1 VNVRELAAQDP
12 ALLVGFVEGHEGAAH
27 FILAGIAELTGRV
40 KRETYQ
46 DRLLGFLRPDV
57 VVLPWAEEGETGG
70 GRRALVFMTFP
81 PLGEPAA
88 QLASSGYHTTGLSSL
103 RFQQAG

>member
-12 ALLVGFVEGHEGAAH
+12 ALVVGFVEGHEGAAH

-46 DRLLGFLRPDV
+46 DRFLGFLRPDV
-57 VVLPWAEEGETGG
+57 VVLPWAEQGETGG
-70 GRRALVFMTFP
+70 GR
-81 PLGEPAA
+81 
-88 QLASSGYHTTGLSSL
+88 SL
-103 RFQQAG
+103 